1 MDWVQFAVFI
11 FVNLAFTLTLW
22 LWNRS
27 ESRNDQRHTETIL
40 ESQRTLI
47 NAIHD
52 EMKDFHARLCV
63 IEDRRT
69 KILER

>member
-27 ESRNDQRHTETIL
+27 ESRNDHRHMENIL
-40 ESQRTLI
+40 ESQRSLI

-52 EMKDFHARLCV
+52 EMKDFHGRLCA
-63 IEDRRT
+63 IEERKI